1 MILQQTSVNSTYL
14 SSKLK
19 QNLKNQVDI
28 YKAASETS
36 NAFKVILFFSESE
49 FNKVTNVLSE
59 LNLTNDPD
67 IILIDARKDNKIS
80 ASNVK

>member
-1 MILQQTSVNSTYL
+1 MALL
-14 SSKLK
+14 L
-19 QNLKNQVDI
+19 
-28 YKAASETS
+28 

-49 FNKVTNVLSE
+49 LNKVEKVLSE
-59 LNLTNDPD
+59 LNLTNDSD

>member
-67 IILIDARKDNKIS
+67 IILIDERKDNKIS